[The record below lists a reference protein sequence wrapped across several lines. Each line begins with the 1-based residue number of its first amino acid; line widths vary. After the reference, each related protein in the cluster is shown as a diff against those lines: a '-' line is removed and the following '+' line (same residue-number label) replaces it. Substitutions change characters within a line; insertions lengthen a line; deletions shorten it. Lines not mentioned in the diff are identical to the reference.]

1 MRTDRLNL
9 RFKKILGENEKKF
22 LIFLLYPFRNKF
34 ILFNV
39 SNRAKPNRIN
49 IDYWS
54 ESDNL
59 GDTLGPLIVRYML
72 DKKNINPE
80 TEVEGCVHLYSVGS
94 ILTAGIQDATV
105 WGSGVLNSQ
114 IIYRLKNRT
123 LDVRAVRGP
132 LTKAVL
138 EDYGFLV
145 PEVYGDPAILMPEI
159 YSPTNREKKTKFGL
173 VLHKDEFTDEN
184 QDKDLLV
191 INIKTSNYRKF
202 IDELVSVEVLIS
214 SSLHG
219 IILAEAYGIPSVL
232 LKPQKDMFKYYDYYL
247 GTGRLSF
254 PIATSIEEAMNTTPA
269 PIPDFE
275 KIASTLK
282 DMFPYDI
289 YLKERG

>member
-1 MRTDRLNL
+1 MRTDKFNL
-9 RFKKILGENEKKF
+9 KIKKILGENQKRILVFF
-22 LIFLLYPFRNKF
+22 LFPFRNKF

-39 SNRAKPNRIN
+39 SNRAKPNIVN
-49 IDYWS
+49 VDYWN

-59 GDTLGPLIVRYML
+59 GDTLGPLIVKYML

-80 TEVEGCVHLYSVGS
+80 TKVNDCVHLYSVGS

-105 WGSGVLNSQ
+105 WGSGILNSL
-114 IIYRLKNRT
+114 ITYRLKRRT

-138 EDYGFLV
+138 EDYGYLV

-159 YSPTNREKKTKFGL
+159 YKPQTTIKKSKFGL
-173 VLHKDEFTDEN
+173 VLHKDELLDCKQNEN
-184 QDKDLLV
+184 LTV

-202 IDELVSVEVLIS
+202 IDELVSVETIIS

-219 IILAEAYGIPSVL
+219 IILAEAYGVPAVL
-232 LKPQKDMFKYYDYYL
+232 LKPQVDMFKYYDYYL

-254 PIATSIEEAMNTTPA
+254 PIATSIEEAMNIMPA

-275 KIASTLK
+275 KIASELK
-282 DMFPYDI
+282 KEFPYDI
-289 YLKERG
+289 YQSK